1 MQLYNKLN
9 SKESEILIDSR
20 GLKRTTLSFYKYV
33 KIENPKFFRDFFFI
47 NLNDLNCLGRIYI
60 SAEGINAQMSLPKI
74 NFKKFKSFIKS
85 ISFFF
90 FLRLNIGVG

>member
-20 GLKRTTLSFYKYV
+20 GLKRITLSFYKYV

-47 NLNDLNCLGRIYI
+47 NLTDL
-60 SAEGINAQMSLPKI
+60 K
-74 NFKKFKSFIKS
+74 
-85 ISFFF
+85 
-90 FLRLNIGVG
+90 